1 MMQQQ
6 LEQQEVPDICEKF
19 VLRNVWQY
27 IWRGEVCFVLFL
39 HVIIDMSLHHSKLRG
54 IFQCVFRFNSCRMQ
68 M

>member
-1 MMQQQ
+1 MMRQQ

-19 VLRNVWQY
+19 VLRNVGSTSGV
-27 IWRGEVCFVLFL
+27 GEVCFVLFL